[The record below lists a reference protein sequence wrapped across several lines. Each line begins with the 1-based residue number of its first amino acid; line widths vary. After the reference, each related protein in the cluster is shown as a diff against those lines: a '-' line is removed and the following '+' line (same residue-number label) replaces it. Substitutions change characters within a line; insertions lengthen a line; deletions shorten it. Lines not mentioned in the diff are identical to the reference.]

1 MGPRVPDRGPGA
13 SAGSDDRDR
22 RSATGPDGAPLVI
35 LMPLYNDW
43 AALPLLFERLDKALG
58 GAGLPAEVVV
68 VDDGSASVPEDR
80 EWLDGR
86 GYAWITSVTTLHL
99 GRNVGHQ
106 RAIAIGLAYVHAHR
120 PCRAVVVMDADGED
134 DPEDVPRLL
143 VASGTERPALV
154 FAHRAERSEGPVF
167 RALYRLY
174 RIVYRLLTGSPI
186 SFGNFSVVPNR
197 LLTRL
202 VLLSELWNHYPSA
215 VVKARLP
222 FATIPVQRAHRLAGR
237 SHMNLVSLVLHG
249 LGGIAVHGDVIGVR
263 ALLGT
268 LVAIV
273 ACVVG
278 IGVVVAIRFATTLA
292 IPGWATYVVGLLV
305 AILLQAVLLSLVFI
319 FMILN
324 SRNYS
329 TVIPRRDYGDYIASV
344 VERRVERHD

>member
-1 MGPRVPDRGPGA
+1 MGLRVPDRGAEA
-13 SAGSDDRDR
+13 SGGSDDRDR
-22 RSATGPDGAPLVI
+22 RSVPGPDAAPLVV

-43 AALPLLFERLDKALG
+43 AALPILLERLDKALG
-58 GAGLPAEVVV
+58 GTGLPAEVVV
-68 VDDGSASVPEDR
+68 VDDGSSTVPEDR
-80 EWLDGR
+80 EWLDAR
-86 GYAWITSVTTLHL
+86 GYGQITSVTTLHL

-134 DPEDVPRLL
+134 DPEDVPRL
-143 VASGTERPALV
+143 VAACGVEHPALV
-154 FAHRAERSEGPVF
+154 FAHRAERSEGLVF

-174 RIVYRLLTGSPI
+174 RFAYRLLTGSTI
-186 SFGNFSVVPNR
+186 SFGNFSVVPTR

-222 FATIPVQRAHRLAGR
+222 FTTIPVQRAHRLAGR

-268 LVAIV
+268 LIAIV
-273 ACVVG
+273 ACVIG
-278 IGVVVAIRFATTLA
+278 IAAVVAIRVATTLA
-292 IPGWATYVVGLLV
+292 IPGWATYAVGLLV

-344 VERRVERHD
+344 VERRVEKHD